1 MERRRQYDSIERIL
15 QTVKEKLKG
24 EERLARIFENCYTN
38 TLDRTV
44 KRMPDGTAY
53 VVTGDIPAMWLRDS
67 AAQMRPYLIAAKEE
81 PEYVFLHEMAADKR
95 GNTFGAIINPGLGI
109 GLKIDYNVRELP
121 YFMQWKSIAPGD
133 YVVGLEPANSSV
145 YGRPYHIEENSLHQM
160 EPFAA
165 ERKQIVLSFLTGKE
179 LDGVEQEAENLL
191 RVGGNVCEPVRL
203 SESAET
209 GKTDAGRCVKRR
221 QEGDYIR

>member
-81 PEYVFLHEMAADKR
+81 PEYVFLHEMAADKK
-95 GNTFGAIINPGLGI
+95 GNTFGAIINPRLGI
-109 GLKIDYNVRELP
+109 GLKIDYNV
-121 YFMQWKSIAPGD
+121 
-133 YVVGLEPANSSV
+133 
-145 YGRPYHIEENSLHQM
+145 
-160 EPFAA
+160 
-165 ERKQIVLSFLTGKE
+165 KE
-179 LDGVEQEAENLL
+179 LLTLCSGNLSRREIMWQALSLPMQASMGGLTTGRRVTFTGWSRFL
-191 RVGGNVCEPVRL
+191 RR
-203 SESAET
+203 
-209 GKTDAGRCVKRR
+209 
-221 QEGDYIR
+221 

>member
-121 YFMQWKSIAPGD
+121 YFMQWKSIASGD

-145 YGRPYHIEENSLHQM
+145 YGKPYHIKEGSLHQM
-160 EPFAA
+160 KPFTS
-165 ERKQIVLSFLTGKE
+165 EKKRIVLTFLTGEQLDQVKE
-179 LDGVEQEAENLL
+179 EAEGLL
-191 RVGGNVCEPVRL
+191 DCRY
-203 SESAET
+203 S
-209 GKTDAGRCVKRR
+209 K
-221 QEGDYIR
+221 

>member
-95 GNTFGAIINPGLGI
+95 GNHADP
-109 GLKIDYNVRELP
+109 VRVLP
-121 YFMQWKSIAPGD
+121 AGSAGVHCTD
-133 YVVGLEPANSSV
+133 LS
-145 YGRPYHIEENSLHQM
+145 ENH
-160 EPFAA
+160 
-165 ERKQIVLSFLTGKE
+165 
-179 LDGVEQEAENLL
+179 
-191 RVGGNVCEPVRL
+191 EPVL
-203 SESAET
+203 
-209 GKTDAGRCVKRR
+209 
-221 QEGDYIR
+221 

>member
-121 YFMQWKSIAPGD
+121 YFMQWKSIAAGD
-133 YVVGLEPANSSV
+133 YVAGLEPANASV
-145 YGRPYHIEENSLHQM
+145 YGRAYHREKGDLHRM
-160 EPFAA
+160 EPFS
-165 ERKQIVLSFLTGKE
+165 EEVKRLKLTFLTGAE
-179 LDGVEQEAENLL
+179 LDWVKKEAEDLL
-191 RVGGNVCEPVRL
+191 KEEGENQD
-203 SESAET
+203 ET
-209 GKTDAGRCVKRR
+209 VK
-221 QEGDYIR
+221 D

>member
-95 GNTFGAIINPGLGI
+95 GNTFGAIINPGSCLTLCSGNLSRREI
-109 GLKIDYNVRELP
+109 MWRALSLPMQASMGGLTT
-121 YFMQWKSIAPGD
+121 
-133 YVVGLEPANSSV
+133 
-145 YGRPYHIEENSLHQM
+145 GRRVTFTGWS
-160 EPFAA
+160 
-165 ERKQIVLSFLTGKE
+165 RFL
-179 LDGVEQEAENLL
+179 
-191 RVGGNVCEPVRL
+191 
-203 SESAET
+203 
-209 GKTDAGRCVKRR
+209 RR
-221 QEGDYIR
+221 